1 MTLWIDL
8 DHTPHVPLF
17 RPIIEELHR
26 RNIETLV
33 TARDFAQTVAL
44 LEMWNIPHVTIG
56 RHGGSSKVGKVL
68 NLFERS
74 SQLIAYAWNKKIDL
88 AVSHGSRTML
98 TACKLLRIPAV
109 TMMDYEYTE
118 VGIFN
123 ALSKYLL
130 IPEYIPENRLKPN
143 GFKMEKV
150 IRYPGYKEELY
161 LPYFKPDPDFRA
173 SIGVPEG
180 KTLVTIRPSAMYAN
194 YHDPLSEQILLKVIE
209 KALESPDAWPLI
221 VSRIEKDKNFIRE
234 RFGARANFLEKAV
247 DGLQLIWNS
256 DVFISGGGTMNRE
269 AGLLGVPVYSI
280 FTGRKPYLDE
290 YLAGQGRLT
299 FIDTPEKVG
308 LVEIKARD
316 RKSEFRCKNP
326 GLTKEV
332 VDILVRLGSGV

>member
-1 MTLWIDL
+1 MSLWIDL

-26 RNIETLV
+26 RGVEILV

-44 LEMWNIPHVTIG
+44 LEMWGIEHVKIG

-74 SQLIAYAWNKKIDL
+74 SQLIAYARKRKINL

-98 TACKLLRIPAV
+98 VACKILGIPAV

-130 IPEYIPENRLKPN
+130 IPEYIPDERLKPN
-143 GFKMEKV
+143 GFRMEKV

-161 LPYFKPDPDFRA
+161 LPYFGPDPDFRE
-173 SIGVPEG
+173 SIGVP
-180 KTLVTIRPSAMYAN
+180 KDKILVTIRPSAMYAN

-209 KALESPDAWPLI
+209 KALATPGTWPLV
-221 VSRIEKDKNFIRE
+221 VSRIEKDKAFIRD
-234 RFGARANFLEKAV
+234 RFGDRVNFLEKAV

-269 AGLLGVPVYSI
+269 AGLLKVPVYSI

-290 YLAGQGRLT
+290 YLAEKGRLA
-299 FIDTPEKVG
+299 FVDTLEKVG
-308 LVEIKARD
+308 QIKVEKREMPTEFIPPKPDLVKA
-316 RKSEFRCKNP
+316 
-326 GLTKEV
+326 V
-332 VDILVRLGSGV
+332 VDQLLGLCS